1 MSLMRYFS
9 KHIPVVVA
17 VAVRPAAEQAVQE
30 YSADCLGMEPPSF
43 ADPGLDLAAGW
54 GSGSSAG
61 LQNRAHLLNKHRR
74 RAIEHTARPHQ
85 ACTNN

>member
-1 MSLMRYFS
+1 M
-9 KHIPVVVA
+9 VAA
-17 VAVRPAAEQAVQE
+17 VAVRPAAGQAVQG
-30 YSADCLGMEPPSF
+30 YSTGCLGTEPPSF
-43 ADPGLDLAAGW
+43 VDPGLDPAAGR